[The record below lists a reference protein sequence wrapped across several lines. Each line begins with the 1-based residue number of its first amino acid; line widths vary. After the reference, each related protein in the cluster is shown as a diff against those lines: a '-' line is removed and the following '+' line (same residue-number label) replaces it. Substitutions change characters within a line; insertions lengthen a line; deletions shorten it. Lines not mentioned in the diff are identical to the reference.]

1 MMHYLLLAEMPG
13 VARAGWLQK
22 YPALFGWAT
31 ETGRCG
37 EEKHVPEAA
46 AC

>member
-1 MMHYLLLAEMPG
+1 MIIHSLAEMPG

-31 ETGRCG
+31 ETVWTLWRT
-37 EEKHVPEAA
+37 ETRF
-46 AC
+46 